1 MISNIIIVLFLLTL
15 SENASS
21 ILTGRLYA
29 VNQTAK
35 SSWFGMIENESKNF
49 DEQIELGEVWYASG
63 PCATRSINSE
73 QYTIVYLRDT
83 VFHPLDYHLL
93 TIDVTNSQKP
103 KILNDITLD
112 KSINGSFL
120 QISDDDK
127 QFIGI
132 KTIVGTRA
140 QIELATINKTTGQI
154 NVMGFYP
161 YGGIFIEMNF
171 VRQHRLFY
179 VLHDSK
185 LIYGINVDTGNVDV
199 DIVIPNGYS
208 LQGLIYDSIK
218 DRLLTFAYS
227 ENYTQPAFALAEIVI
242 KKNSTNFQI
251 QPIGNP
257 IIPSVGYAWF
267 FAYAVAVKER
277 QWISLWMD
285 DETSEYRFISVDLDN
300 GSIVTNQTMKSVS
313 NLIGLVYFQ

>member
-63 PCATRSINSE
+63 PCATKSINSE

-93 TIDVTNSQKP
+93 TIDVTNGQKP
-103 KILNDITLD
+103 KILTDIKLD
-112 KSINGSFL
+112 KSTNGSFK

-127 QFIGI
+127 QFVGFRSIVD
-132 KTIVGTRA
+132 TIA
-140 QIELATINKTTGQI
+140 QIELATINKTTGHV
-154 NVMGFYP
+154 NVIGFYP
-161 YGGIFIEMNF
+161 YGGLSFDMLF
-171 VRQHRLFY
+171 VRQHRLY
-179 VLHDSK
+179 YALHDSK

-208 LQGLIYDSIK
+208 LRGLMYDPIK

-227 ENYTQPAFALAEIVI
+227 NNYTERAFTLGEIVI
-242 KKNSTNFQI
+242 KPNSTNFQI

-257 IIPSVGYAWF
+257 IIPSIGYAWF
-267 FAYAVAVKER
+267 FAYTVAVKER
-277 QWISLWMD
+277 QLISIWLD
-285 DETSEYRFISVDLDN
+285 DETADYRFISVDLDN